1 MMNYLQLIKYK
12 NLALLAF
19 LQVILRYGFLK
30 PQNVWQSLN
39 TFQFALLVIA
49 TISIAGGYYVI
60 NALFEDSNEFSS
72 LNISETNAYYVYA
85 FLSIIGVVIG
95 MYLSNVIQKPGFIAL
110 FILTVALGYFQATT
124 IKDIFILGWLIQPL
138 LFSFSFLIIAVFDLF
153 PATYDQNREV
163 MTLLF
168 SILKD
173 YAFFAFVIQLV
184 REIIKETE
192 QSILHTSSSNAS
204 LVKYLGVQKT
214 NYCIAALLIAPSI
227 YLIYYTLVYLL
238 ASNLF
243 LSVLFVSVAVIA
255 PMLIGGIKIINAS
268 ESKDYNQVR
277 LLLKYVLILG
287 VLSIAIITYNIRHNV

>member
-72 LNISETNAYYVYA
+72 LNISETNAYYAYA

-192 QSILHTSSSNAS
+192 QSILHTSPSNAS
-204 LVKYLGVQKT
+204 LIKYLGVQKT

-268 ESKDYNQVR
+268 ESKDYIQVR

-287 VLSIAIITYNIRHNV
+287 VLSIAIITYNIQHNV

>member
-153 PATYDQNREV
+153 PATYNQNREV

-173 YAFFAFVIQLV
+173 YAFFVFVIQLV

-287 VLSIAIITYNIRHNV
+287 VLSIAIITYNIQHNV

>member
-287 VLSIAIITYNIRHNV
+287 VLSIAIITYNIQHNV

>member
-72 LNISETNAYYVYA
+72 LNISETNAYYAYA

-287 VLSIAIITYNIRHNV
+287 VLSIAIITYNIHHNV

>member
-192 QSILHTSSSNAS
+192 QFILHTSSSNAS

-287 VLSIAIITYNIRHNV
+287 VLSIAVITYNIRHNV

>member
-255 PMLIGGIKIINAS
+255 PMLICGIKIINAS
-268 ESKDYNQVR
+268 ESKDYIQVR

-287 VLSIAIITYNIRHNV
+287 VLSIAIITYNIQHNV

>member
-1 MMNYLQLIKYK
+1 MNYLQLIKYK

-19 LQVILRYGFLK
+19 LQVIMRYGFLK

-204 LVKYLGVQKT
+204 LVKYLGVQKS

-255 PMLIGGIKIINAS
+255 PMLICGIKIINAS

-287 VLSIAIITYNIRHNV
+287 VLSIAIITYNIQHNV

>member
-1 MMNYLQLIKYK
+1 MNYLQLIKYK

-287 VLSIAIITYNIRHNV
+287 VLSIAIITYNIQHNV

>member
-1 MMNYLQLIKYK
+1 M
-12 NLALLAF
+12 
-19 LQVILRYGFLK
+19 
-30 PQNVWQSLN
+30 N

-204 LVKYLGVQKT
+204 LVKYLGVQKR
-214 NYCIAALLIAPSI
+214 IIVLL
-227 YLIYYTLVYLL
+227 
-238 ASNLF
+238 
-243 LSVLFVSVAVIA
+243 
-255 PMLIGGIKIINAS
+255 
-268 ESKDYNQVR
+268 
-277 LLLKYVLILG
+277 
-287 VLSIAIITYNIRHNV
+287 HC

>member
-268 ESKDYNQVR
+268 ESKDYIQVR

-287 VLSIAIITYNIRHNV
+287 VLSIAIITYNIQHNV

>member
-277 LLLKYVLILG
+277 LLLKYVLMN
-287 VLSIAIITYNIRHNV
+287 AIFLLYAL

>member
-19 LQVILRYGFLK
+19 LQLILRYGFLK

-268 ESKDYNQVR
+268 ESKDYIQVR

-287 VLSIAIITYNIRHNV
+287 VLSIAIITYNIQHNV

>member
-19 LQVILRYGFLK
+19 LQVIMRYGFLK

-204 LVKYLGVQKT
+204 LVKYLGVQKS

-255 PMLIGGIKIINAS
+255 PMLICGIKIINAS

-287 VLSIAIITYNIRHNV
+287 VLSIAIITYNIQHNV

>member
-255 PMLIGGIKIINAS
+255 PMLIGSIKIINAS
-268 ESKDYNQVR
+268 ESKDYIQVR

-287 VLSIAIITYNIRHNV
+287 VLSIAIITYNIQHHV

>member
-49 TISIAGGYYVI
+49 TLSIAGGYYVI

-287 VLSIAIITYNIRHNV
+287 VLSIAIITYNIQHNV

>member
-19 LQVILRYGFLK
+19 LQLILRYGFLK

-287 VLSIAIITYNIRHNV
+287 VLSIAIITYNIQHNV

>member
-1 MMNYLQLIKYK
+1 MNYLQLIKYK

-268 ESKDYNQVR
+268 ESKDYIQVR

-287 VLSIAIITYNIRHNV
+287 VLSIAIITYNIQHNV

>member
-192 QSILHTSSSNAS
+192 QFILHTSSSNAS

>member
-138 LFSFSFLIIAVFDLF
+138 LFSFSFLIIAIFDLF

-227 YLIYYTLVYLL
+227 YLIYYILVYLL

-268 ESKDYNQVR
+268 ESKDYKQVR

-287 VLSIAIITYNIRHNV
+287 VLSIAIITYNIQHNV